1 MPYALIPMPD
11 AALTECDRK
20 YDHIVCALRN
30 KCDPKYNIIM
40 QQGMGQ
46 DVQGMNVIVFTITF
60 CKAGIRHRA
69 QGMNVLVNREYARK

>member
-1 MPYALIPMPD
+1 MPD
-11 AALTECDRK
+11 AGLTECDRK

-30 KCDPKYNIIM
+30 KCDPKYNIIL

-69 QGMNVLVNREYARK
+69 QGMNVLLNRESARK